1 MFVTKTMYKGQLWT
15 LTVSQYYLIKKNH
28 LCVSLVGRLFPVRFF
43 SDPGAISGAI
53 FCGSV
58 LNFWCD
64 FLWVGFAFLVRFFV
78 GRFCISGAFF
88 VGRFCIS
95 GAIFRGSVLNF
106 WCDFSWVGFEFLVR
120 FFVGRFCISGA
131 IFRGSV

>member
-1 MFVTKTMYKGQLWT
+1 MMT
-15 LTVSQYYLIKKNH
+15 LVLSCIVPVLPDQKKNH

-58 LNFWCD
+58 LHFWCD

-78 GRFCISGAFF
+78 GRFCISGAI
-88 VGRFCIS
+88 FC
-95 GAIFRGSVLNF
+95 GSVLHF
-106 WCDFSWVGFEFLVR
+106 WCDFSWVGFAFLVR
-120 FFVGRFCISGA
+120 FFVGRF
-131 IFRGSV
+131 